1 VTVADL
7 NSYRQRR
14 SVRRAAAYAVAL
26 WGAASLV
33 LALWSARERFEDC
46 IRHAAELLPDDVDEA
61 AS

>member
-1 VTVADL
+1 VTVVDL
-7 NSYRQRR
+7 SRYRERR

-33 LALWSARERFEDC
+33 LALWSARDRFDVA
-46 IRHAAELLPDDVDEA
+46 IRRAAELLPDDVDEA